1 MTCSIFYM
9 HNANQAIMLKVDSNS
24 IVDLSPL
31 DQCTANIA
39 QLLLEALGG
48 ALEASMLELMLGV
61 LVGASACSACS
72 SNSYGAS
79 LVPCKV

>member
-9 HNANQAIMLKVDSNS
+9 HNGNQAIMLKVDSNS

-61 LVGASACSACS
+61 LVGAFACSACS

-79 LVPCKV
+79 FLPCNV